1 MCSSFTRFLLWM
13 LFAGAVWNPT
23 HAQVAPP
30 RFDMIPG
37 FAIGEDGE
45 LEIDGLRI
53 SAGYINSSWKFQGQ
67 GNRSVEVDPD
77 FPKKSEDAWLWRA
90 EILSEADGTVVMDQ
104 LLRPLSDQ
112 SWEVRYRQRGDSI
125 PVEETCLRILLPM
138 DVLSGDSVLV
148 DGERVALPKE
158 LEESR
163 LFFAE
168 DGNHRI
174 LLPGLKGELS
184 IAGKFSVLLQ
194 DLREWGN
201 EESFQM
207 RLSFTPNAP
216 VLTDESLDLRMD
228 YRLYVSQPVSIRDVA
243 NRGLVD
249 EIAGD
254 GQGGW
259 TDQGPDLDLADL
271 EPGELFC
278 GPIQFEV
285 IDPESNENRA
295 ALVLGSRDEVERQ
308 DVAE

>member
-1 MCSSFTRFLLWM
+1 MRISFTRFLLCVVI
-13 LFAGAVWNPT
+13 AGAIGDS
-23 HAQVAPP
+23 ALARVAPP
-30 RFDMIPG
+30 RFEAIPG

-45 LEIDGLRI
+45 LEIDGLRL
-53 SAGYINSSWKFQGQ
+53 SAGYINSAWKFQGQ
-67 GNRSVEVDPD
+67 GNRSVEVLSG
-77 FPKKSEDAWLWRA
+77 FPMESEGGWLWRA
-90 EILSEADGTVVMDQ
+90 EILSEAEGTVVIDQ
-104 LLRPLSDQ
+104 LLRPLSAQ
-112 SWEVRYRQRGDSI
+112 SLEVRYRQRGDSF

-138 DVLSGDSVLV
+138 DALSGDSVLV
-148 DGERVALPKE
+148 DGERVGLPKE

-184 IAGKFSVLLQ
+184 IAGKFSVLIQ

-207 RLSFTPNAP
+207 RLSFTLNAS
-216 VLTDESLDLRMD
+216 VLTDERLDLRMD
-228 YRLYVSQPVSIRDVA
+228 YRLYESQPVSIRDVV

-271 EPGELFC
+271 EPGELFS

-285 IDPESNENRA
+285 IDPDSNENRA